1 MGFVRYPQIG
11 IPCGLRSGLCSLA
24 LQRQVSLVFLFQII
38 YNSIFLDKINILYEK
53 NRQSKKKKKN
63 QIYNYVSVTRAF
75 HKDLLGDTW
84 IFFIQA
90 FSYPFWE
97 VLRKSVIHIFY
108 QGEKKLFSNK
118 FQTVLDL
125 RKWKYLL
132 IFGIKEIQL
141 SKRASKSVTVEQLF
155 HLFISCLSFTEI

>member
-1 MGFVRYPQIG
+1 MGFVRYPQIADLCG
-11 IPCGLRSGLCSLA
+11 IRSGLCSLG

-38 YNSIFLDKINILYEK
+38 YNFIFVDKISILYKK
-53 NRQSKKKKKN
+53 NRQSKKKN

-155 HLFISCLSFTEI
+155 HLFISCLDFTEI